1 VENISTP
8 SYTSPKLELRTC
20 PEKGGFGVFA
30 REPIKKHELLC
41 AWGGIIVPEEGLAN
55 LPREVVTHGIQ
66 IEEAIY
72 LMPILKDNEH
82 FDTAD
87 YINHSCN
94 PNAGL
99 SGQICLIA
107 MRDIEPD
114 EEICFDYAM
123 SDTTDYDE
131 FECHCG
137 SWNCRHRVTG
147 NDWMRPELQ
156 RRYYGY
162 FMPYIQRRIDALYS
176 KRKSFGKKAGRRLD
190 YDIKIV
196 SGKKTVYGIKIVS
209 GKKNGYNRKAAP
221 VP

>member
-1 VENISTP
+1 MIDISSP
-8 SYTSPKLELRTC
+8 SYTSPKLDLRPY

-30 REPIKKHELLC
+30 REQIKKNDLLC
-41 AWGGIIVPEEGLAN
+41 AWGGIIVPQEGLAD
-55 LPREVVTHGIQ
+55 LSREIITHGIQ
-66 IEEAIY
+66 IEEDIY
-72 LMPILKDNEH
+72 LMPIMEKNEH

-107 MRDIEPD
+107 MRDIAPN

-137 SWNCRHRVTG
+137 ALNCRHLVAG
-147 NDWMRPELQ
+147 NDWKRPELQ
-156 RRYYGY
+156 RRYFGY
-162 FMPYIQRRIDALYS
+162 FMPYIQRRIDGLYS
-176 KRKSFGKKAGRRLD
+176 KCKSFGKKAGKRQD

-209 GKKNGYNRKAAP
+209 GKKNGFNRKPILAP
-221 VP
+221 